1 MTELA
6 EVASALKSANA
17 GASWI
22 TFDIVFADPA
32 SYSRVR
38 DSAVLNPALFAARY
52 GVDPEHVQIYHCD
65 PVLTIKATVPR
76 RTASGGADETDFDG
90 VQQFIPLLSVE
101 VPP

>member
-1 MTELA
+1 MTQLA

-22 TFDIVFADPA
+22 TFDIVFADQD
-32 SYSRVR
+32 SYWRVR
-38 DSAVLNPALFAARY
+38 DSAVLNAALFSARY
-52 GVDPEHVQIYHCD
+52 GVDPHLVQIYNCD